1 MGYKPYAKYH
11 LYETA
16 HSGFYDGELSAKTVN
31 LLPKTWTK
39 FTVTDGDWKT
49 EKTLEPLWNRD
60 IFLANEIDKVDED
73 KKHHY
78 IASSHFVI
86 DHDNQTMYVNP
97 FDSLYTFTDGL
108 FYDSENYNITTNIP
122 TKVAGVVNK
131 IYLDNGSA
139 NYNFTKP
146 NPQYTAWC
154 DTSCSSA
161 PSSYFS
167 ATLND
172 ENIHPYFDLSYSH
185 PTMVVMVSKA
195 VLKYDDT
202 ICSGEW
208 KDSKLDCFIPYPGK
222 KYEGERFVGPTA
234 TYNDR
239 GTTAWENASAYKVG
253 EASSISSCFDIFD
266 RTETNRVGDE
276 LTAGKNFI
284 SGEYGGTN
292 MAPKYRTLYV
302 W

>member
-16 HSGFYDGELSAKTVN
+16 HSGFYDGELSAKIVN

-49 EKTLEPLWNRD
+49 NKTLEPLWNRD

-73 KKHHY
+73 KKKHY
-78 IASSHFVI
+78 VASSHFII
-86 DHDNQTMYVNP
+86 DHENETMYVNP
-97 FDSLYTFTDGL
+97 FDSLYTFTDGIL
-108 FYDSENYNITTNIP
+108 YEPDNFYISTDLPAKQGGI
-122 TKVAGVVNK
+122 VNK
-131 IYLDNGSA
+131 IYLNECGAD
-139 NYNFTKP
+139 YLIQKP

-172 ENIHPYFDLSYSH
+172 ENIHPYFDLSYNH
-185 PTMVVMVSKA
+185 PTKVVVVVSSK
-195 VLKYDDT
+195 LDYDDT

-208 KDSKLDCFIPYPGK
+208 RDSDLDCFIPYPGK

-239 GTTAWENASAYKVG
+239 GTTAWENASAYKIG
-253 EASSISSCFDIFD
+253 EASSISSVFNIFD
-266 RTETNRVGDE
+266 RTETKREGQG
-276 LTAGKNFI
+276 LTAGSNFI
-284 SGEYGGTN
+284 SGEYDGTN
-292 MAPKYRTLYV
+292 MAPKYRTLYI